1 MDYRNTCTLKR
12 EIIMKHLSAI
22 ALLIITA
29 CSSQQT
35 GTTEADRAQII
46 RTELD
51 FAKMAEEEGVAAAF
65 YEYASDSA
73 VINRGG
79 NLIKGKEAIR
89 EYYQSSLKPGTKL
102 IWAPDFA
109 DVSGD
114 IGYTYGKY
122 THLVPDSTG
131 IFSEHHGIFHTVWK
145 REKDGRWRF
154 VWD

>member
-1 MDYRNTCTLKR
+1 MPYLLSLHAHHLKK
-12 EIIMKHLSAI
+12 II
-22 ALLIITA
+22 
-29 CSSQQT
+29 
-35 GTTEADRAQII
+35 TEADRALII
-46 RTELD
+46 ATELD

-65 YEYASDSA
+65 YEFASDSA

-114 IGYTYGKY
+114 IGLYLRKIYPSGARQHRKFFRTSWHFPYCM
-122 THLVPDSTG
+122 
-131 IFSEHHGIFHTVWK
+131 EE
-145 REKDGRWRF
+145 RERRQMAVRMGLILLNAGQAC
-154 VWD
+154 